1 MKAREWDE
9 FKEANPRL
17 ADSFSGIVNF
27 APNCSAG
34 GRGILSTG
42 VKHLL
47 CLVCTILEILRCF
60 LKIVCK
66 FEHI

>member
-9 FKEANPRL
+9 FKEANPRF
-17 ADSFSGIVNF
+17 ADSFPGIVNF

-42 VKHLL
+42 VKHL
-47 CLVCTILEILRCF
+47 CSVCTILEILRYF

-66 FEHI
+66 LKQK